1 MPLPTLNWKYVGAL
15 NHAASSIN
23 AALDAV
29 FTLGTAVTY
38 ADGSARVPGTGSAWT
53 WLREVSGVTVAAYGA
68 PPTNALNFRYILGGT
83 VGASAYTFLAPDT
96 ATLANVIVYGMNRA
110 SGAFTSWV
118 NAQPFTSGFTGY
130 WRATQSYVN
139 AYDSVTMWESQEGC
153 AIQFNRT
160 ATGVLSAVNFGALF
174 DPLTASTLVAES
186 DGRVYSMA
194 GTGSSATVPGNWL
207 LVSGTSS
214 VGLFGSG
221 SVTAGLGHAGT
232 LAPGSTVMVGGAGAQ
247 TSRFGDFTVSTTF
260 TSPNG
265 DIVRV
270 PFSQISSAG
279 NYLGQGRNLFLIKD
293 AISRQVYTSGPS
305 TVGYVFGSSTTATSD
320 SVLLGA

>member
-1 MPLPTLNWKYVGAL
+1 MPLPTVNWKYVGAL
-15 NHAASSIN
+15 NHTVSSIN
-23 AALDAV
+23 SALDAV

-68 PPTNALNFRYILGGT
+68 PPTNALGFRYILGGT
-83 VGASAYTFLAPDT
+83 LGLSAYTFLTPDT

-110 SGAFTSWV
+110 SGAYTSWV
-118 NAQPFTSGFTGY
+118 NAQPFTSGFSGY

-160 ATGVLSAVNFGALF
+160 GPGNISAVNFGSLF
-174 DPLTASTLVAES
+174 DPLTTSPLVAES
-186 DGRVYSMA
+186 DGRIYSMS
-194 GTGSSATVPGNWL
+194 GTGSVSIVPGNWL
-207 LVSGTSS
+207 VNSLSSS

-221 SVTAGLGHAGT
+221 NPGVGNGHAGT

-247 TSRFGDFTVSTTF
+247 TQRFGDFSVTTSL

-279 NYLGQGRNLFLIKD
+279 NYLGQSRNFFVIKD
-293 AISRQVYTSGPS
+293 AISRQTYTSGAT
-305 TVGYVFGSSTTATSD
+305 TVGYVFGSSTTGASD

>member
-15 NHAASSIN
+15 NHTVSSIN

-29 FTLGTAVTY
+29 YTLGTAVTY

-53 WLREVSGVTVAAYGA
+53 WNREIIGVTVAAYGA
-68 PPTNALNFRYILGGT
+68 PPTNALNFRYIIGGT
-83 VGASAYTFLAPDT
+83 LGLSAYTFLTPDT
-96 ATLANVIVYGMNRA
+96 ATLANVIVYGMNRNA
-110 SGAFTSWV
+110 GAYTSWV

-153 AIQFNRT
+153 LIQFNRT
-160 ATGVLSAVNFGALF
+160 AAGNLSAVNFGALF
-174 DPLTASTLVAES
+174 DPLTTSPLIAES
-186 DGRVYSMA
+186 DGRVYSMS
-194 GTGSSATVPGNWL
+194 GTGSASVVAGNWL
-207 LVSGTSS
+207 SNGVG
-214 VGLFGSG
+214 VGAGLFG
-221 SVTAGLGHAGT
+221 AGNTSASAAHAGT
-232 LAPGSTVMVGGAGAQ
+232 LAPGSTVMVGGAGVQ
-247 TSRFGDFTVSTTF
+247 TARLGDFAVTTSF

-270 PFSQISSAG
+270 PFSQLSTAG
-279 NYLGQGRNLFLIKD
+279 NYLGQSRNFFLIKD
-293 AISRQVYTSGPS
+293 AISRQTYTSGAS
-305 TVGYVFGSSTTATSD
+305 TVGYVFGSSTTGTSD

>member
-1 MPLPTLNWKYVGAL
+1 MPLPTVNWKYVGAL
-15 NHAASSIN
+15 NHTVSSIN

-29 FTLGTAVTY
+29 YTLGTAVTY

-68 PPTNALNFRYILGGT
+68 PPTNALNFRYIIGGT

-96 ATLANVIVYGMNRA
+96 ATLANVIVYGMNRNA
-110 SGAFTSWV
+110 GAYTSWV

-130 WRATQSYVN
+130 WRATQAYVN

-160 ATGVLSAVNFGALF
+160 GTGNISAVNFGALF
-174 DPLTASTLVAES
+174 DPLTANTLVAES
-186 DGRVYSMA
+186 DGRIYSMS
-194 GTGSSATVPGNWL
+194 GTGSSGIVPGNWL
-207 LVSGTSS
+207 LNSGTSS

-221 SVTAGLGHAGT
+221 STTASLGHAGT

-247 TSRFGDFTVSTTF
+247 TSRFGDFTVLTTF

-270 PFSQISSAG
+270 PFSQLSSAG

-293 AISRQVYTSGPS
+293 AISRQTYTSGAT
-305 TVGYVFGSSTTATSD
+305 TVGYIFGSSTTGTSD